1 MAGLQDID
9 RLNRMVTNLY
19 TAAFERQRIST
30 NAVIKEA
37 VTIKDRLNLNVQDAN
52 DFPPHGITLP
62 AITYYDVQ
70 QSGGTYAY
78 STGINNETL
87 RVWWQLS
94 GMNVNAFVFTFDA
107 TWTTSHPGG
116 FQNAVALFYG
126 SGSSNYAAVFYDFT
140 NSRWTLRTYNGTT
153 TTDVHLPTS
162 FSAAGERTI
171 AVYLGA
177 SSAALYTESASA
189 SGGLT
194 FTNSNG
200 LPFYIGCFP
209 SGGLGAQFG
218 HIRAKIQR
226 FAALSSP
233 VDPFA
238 LLTASRAR
246 DIRLREAFGFEIA
259 QASYLLTLGAEC
271 RFLWEG
277 GRPDTLYPGLLGMDP
292 LTALKHQGSRAD
304 ESLAG

>member
-37 VTIKDRLNLNVQDAN
+37 VTIKEKLNLNIQEAD
-52 DFPPHGITLP
+52 DFPPLGIPLP
-62 AITYYDVQ
+62 AIAYSDVQ

-78 STGINNETL
+78 STGISSESL
-87 RVWWQLS
+87 RVWWQLV
-94 GMNVNAFVFTFDA
+94 GANVNTFIFTFNA
-107 TWTTSHPGG
+107 SWTTSHPGG

-126 SGSSNYAAVFYDFT
+126 SGASNYAALFYDFT
-140 NSRWTLRTYNGTT
+140 NTRWTLRTYNGVS
-153 TTDVHLPTS
+153 TTDVHLPLSYT
-162 FSAAGERTI
+162 AAGNRTV
-171 AVYLGA
+171 AVYLG
-177 SSAALYTESASA
+177 SSGVSLHAGSLSA
-189 SGGLT
+189 SGGIT
-194 FTNSNG
+194 FNNTNG
-200 LPFYIGCFP
+200 LPFYIGSFP

-218 HIRAKIQR
+218 HIRAQVQL
-226 FAALSSP
+226 FAAISSP
-233 VDPFA
+233 ADPFSF
-238 LLTASRAR
+238 TSASHLAG
-246 DIRLREAFGFEIA
+246 IRLREALGFEIA
-259 QASYLLTLGAEC
+259 QASLNSVTGAQC

-304 ESLAG
+304 ESTAA

>member
-37 VTIKDRLNLNVQDAN
+37 VTIKDKLNLNIGEG
-52 DFPPHGITLP
+52 DFPHAGIPTA
-62 AITYYDVQ
+62 AIAYSDVQ

-78 STGINNETL
+78 TTGIDSESL

-94 GMNVNAFVFTFDA
+94 GLNVNAFIFTFNA
-107 TWTTSHPGG
+107 SWTASHPGG

-140 NSRWTLRTYNGTT
+140 NSRWTLRTYNGTL
-153 TTDVHLPTS
+153 TTDVHLPASYT
-162 FSAAGERTI
+162 AAGDRVV
-171 AVYLGA
+171 AVYLGT
-177 SSAALYTESASA
+177 SSASLHTESASA
-189 SGGLT
+189 SGGIT
-194 FTNSNG
+194 FNNTNG
-200 LPFYIGCFP
+200 LPFYIGSFP
-209 SGGLGAQFG
+209 SGALGAQFG
-218 HIRAKIQR
+218 HIRAKVQR
-226 FAALSSP
+226 FAAVSSP
-233 VDPFA
+233 ADPFQYIS
-238 LLTASRAR
+238 ASRLAGV
-246 DIRLREAFGFEIA
+246 RLLEAVGFEVA
-259 QASYLLTLGAEC
+259 QASLNAVTSAVC

-304 ESLAG
+304 ESVAG